1 MSKPGIL
8 ITARFD
14 PALLPKLQAL
24 ILQRKDQAEVVLRDW
39 GPGKKR
45 LEPQELAALLQGKQ
59 VLVSEIDPVNE
70 ALLSAC
76 PTLKVAI
83 SCRGNPVN
91 LDIPACTKRGVLC
104 LNTPGRNAEAVA
116 DLAVLFMLACARHLV
131 PAHNTIKEGGWT
143 RTAQGGLYWRFQG
156 MDMEHAVAGLVGFG
170 AVARATTKRLRS
182 FGTRVLAF
190 DPYVP
195 PEKVREQG
203 VAPADLPTLLREA
216 DFVSLHVHVTPETK
230 HMIGAAQLALMK
242 PTAYLI
248 NTARSGAVDQDAMV
262 QALKDKRIAGAALD
276 VFDQEPLPLDSPLR
290 TLDNVVMTPHLG
302 GATPGIV
309 AVQSRTVLEQI
320 EAILAGREPP
330 HMLNKEVAAQ
340 AIKAV
345 RGG

>member
-1 MSKPGIL
+1 MGASMSKPGIL

-14 PALLPKLQAL
+14 PALLPKLQA
-24 ILQRKDQAEVVLRDW
+24 RAEVVLRDW

-59 VLVSEIDPVNE
+59 VFVSEIDPVNE

-76 PTLKVAI
+76 PALKVAI

-131 PAHNTIKEGGWT
+131 PAHNTIKDGGWT
-143 RTAQGGLYWRFQG
+143 RAVQGGLYWRFQG
-156 MDMEHAVAGLVGFG
+156 MNMENAVAGLVGFG
-170 AVARATTKRLRS
+170 AVARATAKRLRA

-203 VAPADLPTLLREA
+203 VTPVDLPTLLRES
-216 DFVSLHVHVTPETK
+216 DFVSLHVHVTPETE

-262 QALKDKRIAGAALD
+262 RALMDKRIAGAALD
-276 VFDQEPLPLDSPLR
+276 VFDQEPLPPDSPMRALDS
-290 TLDNVVMTPHLG
+290 VIMTPHLG
-302 GATPGIV
+302 GSTPGIV
-309 AVQSRTVLEQI
+309 AVQSRTVVEQLD
-320 EAILAGREPP
+320 AILDGREPP
-330 HMLNKEVAAQ
+330 HMLNRGVAAG
-340 AIKAV
+340 AIKVV
-345 RGG
+345 RG